1 MPRKSKAAT
10 PEIQLDLFNV
20 MEYRKTAPCVPLIRK
35 KVAEWKAADYPGAS
49 ATTKILLNHWFAT
62 DHRLPNGQPFTYHS
76 FQQEA
81 IESLIYVYEIAG
93 IKTRKELYQTYIS
106 ADTQIELQAYDE
118 FARFCTKMATGSG
131 KTKVMSMAVIWQY
144 FNAVCEDSERFA
156 KTSLLI
162 APNVIVFER
171 LRSDFEGGRIFR
183 IDPLI
188 PRELEIFWDFDC
200 IMRGDTERASTEGCL
215 YLTNIQQLYEHTDRK
230 NGDEPD
236 IMTAV
241 LGIKPKPEVYSELAT
256 IRQMLQKRDGQ
267 LLVINDEGHHTHE
280 EESEWNQA
288 IHNLHEQLPLSA
300 QLDFSATPRYSNGTL
315 FPWVISDYPI
325 KQAIIDRVVKWPVKG
340 IAHFEEAH
348 SDDASI
354 KYQGFLTAGVE
365 RWREYRDLLAKT
377 KKKPILFIMMNTKDE
392 AEQVGNWL
400 QNAYTSEFGGDKT
413 LIIHTD
419 IKGEVSKKDVEVA
432 RKIAREADI
441 PDCPVN
447 AIVSVLMLREGWDVQ
462 NVTVV
467 VGLRPYTAAANILP
481 EQAIG
486 RGLRLMFRGEGNG
499 YQERVDIIGNKKFIE
514 YVDRLE
520 QLEDL
525 QLETADVKDK
535 LRIDTIQPVI
545 PEKAAYDLALPK
557 LSPILVRKKSL
568 AEEIESLDV
577 ARFRFSPDPLPKKP
591 SAEDIKS
598 FKYTAF
604 DAITMEELFER
615 EYQIQQAQTPQEI
628 VAYYARLI
636 ASVVKLPSQFIHLGP
651 KIWEFFE
658 TRAFGTTVNMYDPL
672 IMQAM
677 NHKIAA
683 YVVTS
688 VFANMLREKIVEQR
702 EPELEGEPRKLSQ
715 LEPFPYSRPVHLARK
730 CG

>member
-1 MPRKSKAAT
+1 MPRKAKANT

-35 KVAEWKAADYPGAS
+35 KVEEWKADNYKGAS
-49 ATTKILLNHWFAT
+49 TTTKTLLNYWFAT
-62 DHRLPNGQPFTYHS
+62 DHRSTNGQPFKYHS
-76 FQQEA
+76 FQQQA

-93 IKTRKELYQTYIS
+93 IKSRKELYQSYIS
-106 ADTQIELQAYDE
+106 ADTQVQLQAYDE

-131 KTKVMSMAVIWQY
+131 KTKVMSMAVVWQY
-144 FNAVCEDSERFA
+144 FNAVCEDSDRFA

-183 IDPLI
+183 FDPLI

-200 IMRGDTERASTEGCL
+200 IMRGDAERAATEGCL
-215 YLTNIQQLYEHTDRK
+215 YLTNIQQLYEQPYRNND
-230 NGDEPD
+230 DEPD

-241 LGIKPKPEVYSELAT
+241 LGTKPKPEVYSELAT

-267 LLVINDEGHHTHE
+267 LVVINDEAHHTHD

-288 IHNLHEQLPLSA
+288 IHNLHEQLPLSV

-325 KQAIIDRVVKWPVKG
+325 KQAIIDQVVKWPVKG
-340 IAHFEEAH
+340 IAHFDEAH
-348 SDDASI
+348 SDDASV

-365 RWREYRDLLAKT
+365 RWREYRDLLAKS

-419 IKGEVSKKDVEVA
+419 MQGEVSKKDIEIA
-432 RKIAREADI
+432 RKLAREVDS

-467 VGLRPYTAAANILP
+467 VGLRPYTAKANILP

-520 QLEDL
+520 Q
-525 QLETADVKDK
+525 
-535 LRIDTIQPVI
+535 I
-545 PEKAAYDLALPK
+545 
-557 LSPILVRKKSL
+557 
-568 AEEIESLDV
+568 
-577 ARFRFSPDPLPKKP
+577 
-591 SAEDIKS
+591 EDIA
-598 FKYTAF
+598 TGN
-604 DAITMEELFER
+604 R
-615 EYQIQQAQTPQEI
+615 
-628 VAYYARLI
+628 
-636 ASVVKLPSQFIHLGP
+636 
-651 KIWEFFE
+651 
-658 TRAFGTTVNMYDPL
+658 
-672 IMQAM
+672 
-677 NHKIAA
+677 
-683 YVVTS
+683 
-688 VFANMLREKIVEQR
+688 
-702 EPELEGEPRKLSQ
+702 
-715 LEPFPYSRPVHLARK
+715 
-730 CG
+730 